1 VKLSPETKHSL
12 IIGGGLI
19 LAVVLGII
27 VYKKYEANSQAGQ
40 AASDQASQ
48 DELAY
53 LESMALSGGAYGD
66 YSGGGSSITI
76 PSAPATQ
83 SLASEVASLEQAF
96 GLGSTAAPST
106 PATSGSSSSGS
117 SSSSAPTKPVPQPP
131 LRQAPAAQYVSAGKF
146 NFNDVLDEPVAAEG
160 SYVA

>member
-53 LESMALSGGAYGD
+53 IESMALSGGAYGD
-66 YSGGGSSITI
+66 YSSGGSSITI

-96 GLGSTAAPST
+96 GLGSTAT
-106 PATSGSSSSGS
+106 PATSGSGNSSS
-117 SSSSAPTKPVPQPP
+117 SSSSAPAPAKPTPQPP
-131 LRQAPAAQYVSAGKF
+131 LRQAPATQYVSAGKF
-146 NFNDVLDEPVAAEG
+146 SLNDVLDEPVAAEG

>member
-1 VKLSPETKHSL
+1 MTPEIKRSL

-19 LAVVLGII
+19 LAVVLGIV
-27 VYKKYEANSQAGQ
+27 VYKKYEANSQTSQ

-53 LESMALSGGAYGD
+53 IESMALSGGAYAS
-66 YSGGGSSITI
+66 YGGGAGSAITI

-83 SLASEVASLEQAF
+83 SLADEIAGIEQAF
-96 GLGSTAAPST
+96 GFAP
-106 PATSGSSSSGS
+106 ASSPSAPS
-117 SSSSAPTKPVPQPP
+117 SSSSSTSSSSSSSSSSSPSRPLPTSP
-131 LRQAPAAQYVSAGKF
+131 LRHTPDYVPVGTDFQKI
-146 NFNDVLDEPVAAEG
+146 LEEPVGAEG